1 MAGSRRLGV
10 LAGRVLAQA
19 PDPPVG
25 RVAVALSGG
34 ADSAVAAWLM
44 LEQGTSCRAV
54 HVDHGLAG
62 SPIVRAAAVAIAA
75 RLGLDLE
82 VLEVT
87 VPTGASP
94 ESQGRE
100 VRYAALEAS
109 CGEGEWLVTGHTSDD
124 QAETVFLNILRGT
137 GPTGLTGIPAQ
148 RGRLLRPILGVTR
161 SETRELATL
170 LGLPWRDDPS
180 NRSLDPRRNQI
191 RRDVL
196 PDLEARFNPRLR
208 ASLVEL
214 AGSVADGIPTGS
226 TSVQMLDLDEGIALA
241 APELHAIGPAAAS
254 HAIRDALRRVR
265 GPYAGTR
272 AEVMRVSEVAS
283 GVVSSAELAGGLKVF
298 RRGPWLIMSPAR
310 HRDAPPPVEWSLPG
324 AVSFGRW
331 AFESWVDQRAPV
343 AFPLSAWMAVAD
355 AAQLPDAMTVRVAE
369 PADEV
374 DGVSVGEVLR
384 RLGVSP
390 GQRSNW
396 PVAVASGS
404 VVWVPGARI
413 SRAVWV
419 GSTTRRYLWV
429 HAQWETV

>member
-1 MAGSRRLGV
+1 MLV
-10 LAGRVLAQA
+10 QA

-25 RVAVALSGG
+25 RVAMALSGG

-44 LEQGTSCRAV
+44 LELGACCRAV

-62 SPIVRAAAVAIAA
+62 SPVVRAAAVAIAE

-82 VLEVT
+82 VIEVT
-87 VPTGASP
+87 VPPGASP
-94 ESQGRE
+94 ENQGRE
-100 VRYAALEAS
+100 VRYAALERS

-137 GPTGLTGIPAQ
+137 GPAGLTGIPPR
-148 RGRLLRPILGVTR
+148 RGRVLRPILGVTR

-180 NRSLDPRRNQI
+180 NRDLDPRRNQI
-191 RRDVL
+191 RQEVL
-196 PDLEARFNPRLR
+196 PDLEARFNPQLR
-208 ASLVEL
+208 ASLADL
-214 AGSVADGIPTGS
+214 AGSVADGIPTGA
-226 TSVQMLDLDEGIALA
+226 TRVQMLELEEGIALA
-241 APELHAIGPAAAS
+241 APELYAIGPAAAS
-254 HAIRDALRRVR
+254 HAIRNALRRVR

-272 AEVMRVSEVAS
+272 AEVVRLSEVAF
-283 GVVSSAELAGGLKVF
+283 GTVPSAELAGGLKAF
-298 RRGPWLIMSPAR
+298 RRGPWLIISSVH
-310 HRDAPPPVEWSLPG
+310 HRDAPPPVEWALPG
-324 AVSFGRW
+324 VASFGRW

-343 AFPLSAWMAVAD
+343 AFPLSAWLAVAD
-355 AAQLPDAMTVRVAE
+355 AAQLPDAVTVRVTE

-374 DGVSVGEVLR
+374 DGVSVREVLR
-384 RLGVSP
+384 QLGVSP
-390 GQRSNW
+390 EQRSNW

-413 SRAVWV
+413 SRTVWV

-429 HAQWETV
+429 HARWETV